1 MLDRT
6 VTSHTV
12 MLLALL
18 LVLWLISGAQSSDPA
33 PLTVMYQVWEE
44 QPVGTRVGRLVDD
57 LRQRGETGVLED
69 FQVVEHGQALPFS
82 IEVRDGTVATLGQL
96 DREELCRGSDL
107 CELAFSVLYRK
118 GGVIHFLRVRVEVM
132 DLNDHSPT
140 FPSSQQEVEISEM
153 ATLRMRIP
161 LDRAVD
167 PDAGPNGLQ
176 TYSLSVN
183 QHFALDVRSAVDG
196 PKQAELVVI
205 KELDREVHSSFELT
219 LVAWDKGNPPRSG
232 STLVQVNVLDSNDNS
247 PMFEDSTP
255 TVELA
260 EDTARGTSVI
270 NLKATDPDQGA
281 NGEVEYS
288 LSKHAPP
295 EVQKLFSIHP
305 QSGVV
310 TLKGQLDY
318 EAKHF
323 YEVDIQA
330 RDLGPN
336 AIPSHCKLHIKIR
349 DVNDNAPRIHVT
361 WTPPDSPVATV
372 LEGAP
377 EDTFLALVMVSDAD
391 SGDNG
396 NVHAHIQHGSGHFR
410 LKKIH
415 GDNYMIVT
423 NGTLDREKV
432 MEYNLTLLAQDYG
445 DPPLSCV
452 RHLVVHVLDE
462 NDNAP
467 VFSKS
472 HYRASFKENNTV
484 GLQVLKVEANDVDIE
499 LSGRVSFSIRE
510 SNELGPPTASFAIH
524 PTSGVV
530 SAQQSLDYEESP
542 TYSFIV
548 EAIDHGHPP
557 LTSTATVLIEIQDVN
572 DNYPVIKEPMP
583 KEGIAFVSV
592 PVNEEKGEIVTQLG
606 DGAEEGSTDP
616 HTGRSVQNG
625 FMGFLATTIKAND
638 PDSGLNG
645 RLSYMITDGNPT
657 GLFRL
662 NDTTGQLY
670 VNTTNATELI
680 GKTFKVDI
688 AVSDKGSPRLLTKF
702 TLEVA
707 FINLRD
713 HLKNSAPGNHGQLSF
728 TMMVAICLGASCIL
742 LLLTVALVT
751 TFCRPTKRD
760 NHSYNCRTAES
771 TYTSHPRRPQKNIRK
786 TDIQLVPVLRGRRED
801 PPEDDEAQPLSPMLL
816 VVEEQNTET
825 QYSVANSMNP
835 TVPSQAYPEGGSTLP
850 VSHSRTLRKPGS
862 IELDGTLPWTP
873 AIPYRTLRKARN
885 PSSSSSL
892 YQTST
897 LRRHGNSEI
906 QVSPDV
912 EVPETSS
919 QVATLRRPKN
929 TDTRSGL
936 DAEDHRRMLRNLV
949 RLSMAAFGENS
960 IELSAASPEVQQV
973 SQLLSLLHQGQLQPR
988 PNFRGNKFS
997 QRAGRSYAQ
1006 DTDWQSTK
1014 DSGHGESE
1022 AGDMDWDM
1030 GRDSPVDPLLE
1041 EGLNNL
1047 LNNPDDVFADIGDPA
1062 WMSRLSLPLTA
1073 DYHENVFVPN
1083 GPPSP
1088 KTHCSPD
1095 TLDSASFSTFG
1106 KKPEDGSLG
1115 GALIS
1120 EVNTLFN
1127 MLLTQK
1133 GDSQPRPSP
1142 DVLYRL
1148 SATYRRSLGLE
1159 GDTAAAGG
1167 ANIQRN
1173 SVNPEK
1179 RSPLAQCP

>member
-6 VTSHTV
+6 VISHTV

-18 LVLWLISGAQSSDPA
+18 LVLCLASGAQCSDPA
-33 PLTVMYQVWEE
+33 PITVMYRVWEE
-44 QPVGTRVGRLVDD
+44 QPVGTRVGHLVDD
-57 LRQRGETGVLED
+57 LRQRGETEALED

-82 IEVRDGTVATLGQL
+82 IGASDGTLSTLGQL

-118 GGVIHFLRVRVEVM
+118 GGAIHFLRVRVEVM

-140 FPSSQQEVEISEM
+140 FPSGKQELEISET

-161 LDRAVD
+161 LDRA
-167 PDAGPNGLQ
+167 
-176 TYSLSVN
+176 
-183 QHFALDVRSAVDG
+183 
-196 PKQAELVVI
+196 QAELVVI
-205 KELDREVHSSFELT
+205 KELDREVQSSFELT

-232 STLVQVNVLDSNDNS
+232 STLVRVKVLDSNDNS
-247 PMFEDSTP
+247 PMFEDGTP
-255 TVELA
+255 TVELT
-260 EDTARGTSVI
+260 EDTARGTIVI

-295 EVQKLFSIHP
+295 EVQKLFSVHP
-305 QSGVV
+305 QSGAV
-310 TLKGQLDY
+310 TLKGELDY
-318 EAKHF
+318 EDKHS

-336 AIPSHCKLHIKIR
+336 AIPSHCKLHVKLR

-396 NVHAHIQHGSGHFR
+396 NVHANIWHGSGHFR

-452 RHLVVHVLDE
+452 RYLVVHVLDE

-472 HYRASFKENNTV
+472 HYRASFKENNAV

-499 LSGRVSFSIRE
+499 LSGRVSYSIRE
-510 SNELGPPTASFAIH
+510 SNELGTPTASFAIH
-524 PTSGVV
+524 PISGVV

-557 LTSTATVLIEIQDVN
+557 LTSTAMVLIEIQDVN

-583 KEGIAFVSV
+583 KKGIAFVSV
-592 PVNEEKGEIVTQLG
+592 PVNAEKGEMVTELG
-606 DGAEEGSTDP
+606 DGAEEGSTYPPID
-616 HTGRSVQNG
+616 RSAQNG
-625 FMGFLATTIKAND
+625 LSGFLATTIKAND
-638 PDSGLNG
+638 LDSGLNG

-662 NDTTGQLY
+662 DDTTGQLY

-688 AVSDKGSPRLLTKF
+688 AVSDKGSPRLVTKV
-702 TLEVA
+702 TLEVT
-707 FINLRD
+707 FVNLRD
-713 HLKNSAPGNHGQLSF
+713 HLKNSAPGNRGHLSF
-728 TMMVAICLGASCIL
+728 TMMMAICLGASCL
-742 LLLTVALVT
+742 LLLLAVALVT

-760 NHSYNCRTAES
+760 NHAYNCRMAES
-771 TYTSHPRRPQKNIRK
+771 TYTRHPRRPQKNIRK

-801 PPEDDEAQPLSPMLL
+801 PPEDEDEAQPLSPMPL
-816 VVEEQNTET
+816 VVEEQHTER
-825 QYSVANSMNP
+825 QYSIATSMHP
-835 TVPSQAYPEGGSTLP
+835 TVHSQAYPDGGATLP
-850 VSHSRTLRKPGS
+850 VSHTRTLRKPGS
-862 IELDGTLPWTP
+862 IELDGTLPQTP
-873 AIPYRTLRKARN
+873 TTPYRTLRKARN
-885 PSSSSSL
+885 PSL
-892 YQTST
+892 
-897 LRRHGNSEI
+897 
-906 QVSPDV
+906 PDV
-912 EVPETSS
+912 EEPEPSSPVS
-919 QVATLRRPKN
+919 QVATLRKSKN
-929 TDTRSGL
+929 TDTRGGH
-936 DAEDHRRMLRNLV
+936 DAEDHRRILRNLV
-949 RLSMAAFGENS
+949 RLSMAAFGDNS
-960 IELSAASPEVQQV
+960 IELSAASPEVQQI

-988 PNFRGNKFS
+988 PNFRGNKYS
-997 QRAGRSYAQ
+997 HRAGRTGVQ
-1006 DTDWQSTK
+1006 DTDCQSTK

-1022 AGDMDWDM
+1022 AGDMDWDT
-1030 GRDSPVDPLLE
+1030 GRDSPVNLLLE
-1041 EGLNNL
+1041 EDLNNL
-1047 LNNPDDVFADIGDPA
+1047 LNNPDDVFADIEDPA
-1062 WMSRLSLPLTA
+1062 WMARLSLPLTA
-1073 DYHENVFVPN
+1073 DYHKNIFVPD
-1083 GPPSP
+1083 GPPSSD
-1088 KTHCSPD
+1088 THCSPD
-1095 TLDSASFSTFG
+1095 TLDDSSFSTFG
-1106 KKPEDGSLG
+1106 KTPEKDGPLG
-1115 GALIS
+1115 GALLS

-1133 GDSQPRPSP
+1133 GDSQSRPSP

-1148 SATYRRSLGLE
+1148 SAAYRRSLGLD
-1159 GDTAAAGG
+1159 GAANAP
-1167 ANIQRN
+1167 RN
-1173 SVNPEK
+1173 SGNPEK
-1179 RSPLAQCP
+1179 TSPLAHCSAQFP

>member
-6 VTSHTV
+6 VISHTV

-18 LVLWLISGAQSSDPA
+18 LVLCLGSGAQSSDPA
-33 PLTVMYQVWEE
+33 SLTVMYRVWEE
-44 QPVGTRVGRLVDD
+44 QPVGTRVGHLVDD
-57 LRQRGETGVLED
+57 LRQRGETGALED

-82 IEVRDGTVATLGQL
+82 IGARDGTVSTLGQL

-118 GGVIHFLRVRVEVM
+118 GGTIHFLRVRVEVM

-140 FPSSQQEVEISEM
+140 FPSGQQELEISET

-183 QHFALDVRSAVDG
+183 QHFALDVRSTVDG

-205 KELDREVHSSFELT
+205 KELDREVQSSFELT

-232 STLVQVNVLDSNDNS
+232 STLVRVKVLDSNDNS

-255 TVELA
+255 TVELT
-260 EDTARGTSVI
+260 EDTARGTIVI

-295 EVQKLFSIHP
+295 EVQELFSVHP
-305 QSGVV
+305 QSGAV

-318 EAKHF
+318 EDKHS
-323 YEVDIQA
+323 YEVDFQA

-336 AIPSHCKLHIKIR
+336 AMPSHCKLHVKLK

-377 EDTFLALVMVSDAD
+377 EDTFLALVMVSDVD

-396 NVHAHIQHGSGHFR
+396 NVHAHIRHGSGHFR

-472 HYRASFKENNTV
+472 HYRASFKENNAV

-499 LSGRVSFSIRE
+499 LSGRVSYSIRE
-510 SNELGPPTASFAIH
+510 SNELGTPTASFTIH

-583 KEGIAFVSV
+583 KKGIAFVSV
-592 PVNEEKGEIVTQLG
+592 PVNAEKGEMVTELE
-606 DGAEEGSTDP
+606 DGAEEGSIYPPTD
-616 HTGRSVQNG
+616 RSVQNG
-625 FMGFLATTIKAND
+625 LSGFLATTIKAND
-638 PDSGLNG
+638 LDSGLNG
-645 RLSYMITDGNPT
+645 RLSYRITDGNPT
-657 GLFRL
+657 GMFRL
-662 NDTTGQLY
+662 DDTTGQLY

-688 AVSDKGSPRLLTKF
+688 TVSDKGSPRLVTKA
-702 TLEVA
+702 TLEVT
-707 FINLRD
+707 FINLQD
-713 HLKNSAPGNHGQLSF
+713 HLKNSAPGNRGQLSF
-728 TMMVAICLGASCIL
+728 TMMMAICLGACCL
-742 LLLTVALVT
+742 LLLLAVALVT

-760 NHSYNCRTAES
+760 NHAYNCRTAES
-771 TYTSHPRRPQKNIRK
+771 TYTRHPRRPQKNIMK

-801 PPEDDEAQPLSPMLL
+801 PTEDEDEAQPLSPMTL
-816 VVEEQNTET
+816 VVEEQHTER
-825 QYSVANSMNP
+825 QYSIATSMYP
-835 TVPSQAYPEGGSTLP
+835 TVHSQAYPEGCATLP
-850 VSHSRTLRKPGS
+850 VSHIRTLRKPGS
-862 IELDGTLPWTP
+862 IELDGTLPRTP
-873 AIPYRTLRKARN
+873 TTPYRTLRKARN

-892 YQTST
+892 SQTST

-906 QVSPDV
+906 QARPDV
-912 EVPETSS
+912 EEPEPSSPVS

-929 TDTRSGL
+929 TDTRGGR

-949 RLSMAAFGENS
+949 RLSMAAFGDNS
-960 IELSAASPEVQQV
+960 IELSAASPEVQQI

-988 PNFRGNKFS
+988 PNFRGNKYS
-997 QRAGRSYAQ
+997 HRAGRTGAQ
-1006 DTDWQSTK
+1006 DTDCQSTK

-1022 AGDMDWDM
+1022 AGDMDWDT
-1030 GRDSPVDPLLE
+1030 GRDSPVDLLLE
-1041 EGLNNL
+1041 EG
-1047 LNNPDDVFADIGDPA
+1047 P
-1062 WMSRLSLPLTA
+1062 
-1073 DYHENVFVPN
+1073 
-1083 GPPSP
+1083 
-1088 KTHCSPD
+1088 
-1095 TLDSASFSTFG
+1095 
-1106 KKPEDGSLG
+1106 
-1115 GALIS
+1115 
-1120 EVNTLFN
+1120 
-1127 MLLTQK
+1127 
-1133 GDSQPRPSP
+1133 
-1142 DVLYRL
+1142 
-1148 SATYRRSLGLE
+1148 
-1159 GDTAAAGG
+1159 
-1167 ANIQRN
+1167 
-1173 SVNPEK
+1173 
-1179 RSPLAQCP
+1179 